1 MGELQ
6 ATIELALHM
15 HKFYNVDLFQRGYYQ
30 VRAYLKS
37 SPKLPAKIELSLPRN
52 SSEYRVEGR
61 EAADLAGC
69 IADRLLLSTSP
80 RSVAAECWIATSNAE
95 MKCGSGLVFP
105 ACVVNG
111 AAVSKTFQI
120 LYRNEEVHL
129 DDHVLF
135 KLHLIVDAHKLAES
149 LDRADLQLVTEL
161 WFTEHAFG
169 PDHHNA
175 IQCVSARTLNLH
187 FSPTRG
193 LHYHL
198 PVLFDYFHLSAV
210 TLTVHCCLVALHQP
224 YIK

>member
-1 MGELQ
+1 MYIL
-6 ATIELALHM
+6 I
-15 HKFYNVDLFQRGYYQ
+15 Q
-30 VRAYLKS
+30 VL
-37 SPKLPAKIELSLPRN
+37 IWEE
-52 SSEYRVEGR
+52 SSEGYLDSYSTVTFNTDWRFWVEQYTYVSVKMEVKCKTITCMTLSKQNDPQPKPCR
-61 EAADLAGC
+61 KSISPLLYTKQYIHNIYHERNTRLTLPSDASTQDLN
-69 IADRLLLSTSP
+69 LP
-80 RSVAAECWIATSNAE
+80 
-95 MKCGSGLVFP
+95 FYP
-105 ACVVNG
+105 
-111 AAVSKTFQI
+111 QQ
-120 LYRNEEVHL
+120 
-129 DDHVLF
+129 
-135 KLHLIVDAHKLAES
+135 LAES